1 MQILVQCAHCPHVY
15 DLTTIKVIQRYAD
28 ATVFESPCCMRHVD
42 DRPWKGTP
50 DFRRLDRDA
59 VVDQDG
65 KSVTRMTVAGQR
77 SVRIIKTLAD
87 ERDDEQVT
95 LDKSE

>member
-1 MQILVQCAHCPHVY
+1 MKILVHCTHCPCVY
-15 DLTTIKVIQRYAD
+15 DLTTVKVIQHYAD
-28 ATVFESPCCMRHVD
+28 ATVFESPCCMRRVD
-42 DRPWKGTP
+42 DRPWKGMP
-50 DFRRLDRDA
+50 DFRRLDRAD

-65 KSVTRMTVAGQR
+65 KSVTRMTVTGKR

-87 ERDDEQVT
+87 EHDDEQVT